1 MLWRDA
7 DIAGEPEEL
16 IATDADILDLAT
28 GGRESHVLAVV
39 SQGPQQSTP
48 CLCGSGWSEALS
60 GILEGD
66 GSACKALATDMVC
79 RQVDLPEDWREGKV
93 GSAHASHSGRYFV
106 VRGADARLGLLEVPY
121 WPWKRPAIRPV
132 APRQTRPVS
141 APFAFSETESALA
154 VPNGDTGIRIIDP
167 SDLSVLSLLP
177 TPGRVY
183 ALAFNG
189 EHLISTDGANE
200 DAILR
205 VQPWVPEDILARA
218 CAYWPKGS
226 LPTTPA
232 GVPDIR
238 PRSDFCEE

>member
-1 MLWRDA
+1 MSA
-7 DIAGEPEEL
+7 IAQTPE
-16 IATDADILDLAT
+16 AGRDLAVNP
-28 GGRESHVLAVV
+28 R
-39 SQGPQQSTP
+39 
-48 CLCGSGWSEALS
+48 SG
-60 GILEGD
+60 
-66 GSACKALATDMVC
+66 ACEALATDMVC
-79 RQVDLPEDWREGKV
+79 RQVDLPEDWREGTV
-93 GSAHASHSGRYFV
+93 GSVRASPSGRYFV
-106 VRGADARLGLLEVPY
+106 VRGADARLGLLEVPSR
-121 WPWKRPAIRPV
+121 PWQRPAICPV
-132 APRQTRPVS
+132 AARQTRPIS

-167 SDLSVLSLLP
+167 SDLSVLSFLP

-183 ALAFNG
+183 ALGFDG
-189 EHLISTDGANE
+189 ENLISTDGANE